1 MSDLRENL
9 EQAYA
14 SADLQSQEP
23 ENVVTSEDVNTEPAE
38 PVEIITAPNSYKQ
51 EYKDSFN
58 TLPHD
63 WQKYLS
69 AREKEVEQGL
79 SRARN
84 QYSWVDKIY
93 NDRKEALTR
102 QGYKDQQDYFNTL
115 VGIADSLE
123 TDPQGTLLQLQSIYG
138 VSNNNDNVLQRQ
150 VAELSQRVASQQS
163 YLKAQEDER
172 ARQEL
177 NAFVNAKDET
187 GNLKNTHFN
196 EVKDDMIKLLSAG
209 LATNLDDAYSQ
220 AIWRVE
226 SVRNKILADK
236 TKHDLEQKVVA
247 TNKAKSASFDPQ
259 SKTEGKTT
267 PLSLRETLERNFDLL
282 GE

>member
-23 ENVVTSEDVNTEPAE
+23 ETVATSEDNNTQPAE
-38 PVEIITAPNSYKQ
+38 LVEIITAPNSYKQ
-51 EYKDSFN
+51 EFKDSFN
-58 TLPHD
+58 TLPND

-84 QYSWVDKIY
+84 AYSWVDKIY

-102 QGYKDQQDYFNTL
+102 QGYTSQQDYFNTL
-115 VGIADSLE
+115 VNIADSLE
-123 TDPQGTLLQLQSIYG
+123 SDPQGTLLQLQSIYG
-138 VSNNNDNVLQRQ
+138 VQNNDNVLQRQ
-150 VAELSQRVASQQS
+150 VAELTQKVASQQN

-172 ARQEL
+172 ARTEL

-187 GNLKNTHFN
+187 GNLKNVHFSD
-196 EVKDDMIKLLSAG
+196 VKDEMVKLLSAG

-226 SVRNKILADK
+226 SVRNKIMAD
-236 TKHDLEQKVVA
+236 
-247 TNKAKSASFDPQ
+247 KAKSELTQKVAVANTAKNASFDPT
-259 SKTEGKTT
+259 SKTEGSSK
-267 PLSLRETLERNFDLL
+267 PLSLRETIERHYNLM